1 MKVAIHQPHFLP
13 WLGYLHR
20 MTQVDLFILLDHVQ
34 FERRGYQNRTAI
46 RVEDEARWLT
56 VPVVQVSQKETI
68 LEKRID
74 NPRDPL
80 DRWWGSKHFQTL
92 RFAYRK
98 APYFQRYAPRIQQIL
113 EARHEHLVD
122 LNKAMLEFLMDEFGI
137 DTPIARSSRL
147 AATGQRSELL
157 LNLCKTV
164 KADTFVGGMGGSRRY
179 LDQEAFARAGIAVEW
194 QEFNQAPYAQ
204 CGSNAFI
211 PGLSAIDA
219 LFNCGPAAGGLLR
232 GEDLQVYERVAA

>member
-13 WLGYLHR
+13 WLGYLDR

-34 FERRGYQNRTAI
+34 FERRGYQNRTSI

-74 NPRDPL
+74 NPPDAL

-98 APYFQRYAPRIQQIL
+98 APYFQRYAPRVQQIF
-113 EARHEHLVD
+113 EARYDRLVD
-122 LNKAMLEFLMDEFGI
+122 LNKATLGFLMEEFGI
-137 DTPIARSSRL
+137 GTPLARSSAL
-147 AATGQRSELL
+147 GATGQRSELL
-157 LNLCKTV
+157 LNLCKAV
-164 KADTFVGGMGGSRRY
+164 NADTFVGGMGGSRRY
-179 LDQEAFARAGIAVEW
+179 LDQEAFAKAGIAVEW
-194 QEFNQAPYAQ
+194 QDFQPVPYTQ
-204 CGSNAFI
+204 CGSNSFI

-219 LFNCGPAAGGLLR
+219 LFNCGPAAAGLLR
-232 GEDLQVYERVAA
+232 GEDLRVDERVAA